1 MYLSKINRYN
11 YILTNTFYMKKIVF
25 SLMICFLVACSG
37 VSKEA
42 LADKV
47 KNDIDVEFS
56 KRATESG
63 ITYTIDNLDLV
74 HKSGNEYSGILKTT
88 EDGAEF
94 TYQVDVTVDGDTYMW
109 KIVE

>member
-1 MYLSKINRYN
+1 
-11 YILTNTFYMKKIVF
+11 MKKIVF
-25 SLMICFLVACSG
+25 SLFICFLASCSG

-42 LADKV
+42 FASKV

-56 KRATESG
+56 KRSTESG
-63 ITYTIDNLDLV
+63 IKYSIDSFDLV

-88 EDGAEF
+88 EDGVEF
-94 TYQVDVTVDGDTYMW
+94 TYQVDVTVDGDSYLW